1 MVERRFPICGIPI
14 PTCIGRKVLLD
25 RMTSALTKAVPDHL
39 QVTGPQF
46 SGKTVLL
53 AELTHRLRSAG
64 SCYQAVLVW
73 DLAHQAIG
81 DDGQFIHMFGQ
92 QLALAL
98 KADEP
103 TYAAQLE
110 SRNPIETDEI
120 AEVLDALTAEGVTVL
135 AILDRFDR
143 AVADNTLSRN
153 LWDQLR
159 DLASRPSLRLVV
171 ASGKRLSELICNPD
185 AETSPFWNI
194 FDPAPIEVG
203 PFNDTD
209 IDDVLR
215 TVPEVHLSTGARAEL
230 TNATNYS
237 PIMALEVLNTLLQRQ
252 PSGDVSPE
260 AMRSACD
267 EAYPAL
273 RDRIELLWNSSG
285 ISAKDLFRRVRSEGS
300 VSYSD
305 ARPADIAPP
314 LAAGF
319 IRRVG
324 NKLQHPNGLLCA
336 YLDERP
342 QEDGALARLFNSQ
355 TAYEKNLKSV
365 LERRIVQI
373 DDIDAQLKRYLQR
386 GAEDLPD
393 DPALFLS
400 SIRGIVDCAFELIW
414 KAEIPDRRIPSGW
427 MSTWKYNRERGGV
440 EDWET
445 RFPQG
450 VHRVRLLNLMTGT
463 DRSDSVAKYVS
474 RTTYATMNAVH
485 GFGDFGQHR
494 EGAPVFA
501 GTGYAALYLCIELAA
516 ALAHELPH

>member
-1 MVERRFPICGIPI
+1 
-14 PTCIGRKVLLD
+14 
-25 RMTSALTKAVPDHL
+25 MTSALTKAVPDHL

-171 ASGKRLSELICNPD
+171 ASRKRLSELIRNPD

-365 LERRIVQI
+365 LERRIAQI
-373 DDIDAQLKRYLQR
+373 DGIDRQLKRYLEQ
-386 GAEDLPD
+386 GISDLPEF
-393 DPALFLS
+393 PQNFLS
-400 SIRGIVDCAFELIW
+400 SVHGILEQALTLVW
-414 KAEIPDRRIPSGW
+414 KAECWHADRNRPQIPSEWFDVWARNQDRRDEW
-427 MSTWKYNRERGGV
+427 R
-440 EDWET
+440 T
-445 RFPQG
+445 RFPEG
-450 VHRVRLLNLMTGT
+450 GKRLRLLDVMTGT
-463 DRSDSVAKYVS
+463 QQHDRCARYLTKNSYVL
-474 RTTYATMNAVH
+474 ANALQ
-485 GFGDFGQHR
+485 GFRDFGVHQKS
-494 EGAPVFA
+494 EDVLL
-501 GTGYAALYLCIELAA
+501 GTAYAALLTSIELAA
-516 ALAHELPH
+516 SLTHQLPH